1 MIEPMDFGIGTYS
14 LGYLA
19 GILSTLSPCVLPLV
33 PILISTAISA
43 HRFGAYALAAG
54 LTISFTVV
62 GMLIGTLGAS
72 LGIDQ
77 AVFRN
82 IAAVILIAF
91 GIVLLSTQ
99 LQERFATAT
108 SGLSGAGDQFLSKLN
123 IDGLKGQFIIGL
135 VLGIIWTPCV
145 GPTLGAA
152 TTLASQGKDLAQ
164 ISLLMLIFGLGAGTP
179 LVLLGSVSRATM
191 MKLRGKMLNAGK
203 TGKYLLGGI
212 MVVLG
217 LMILTGLDKT
227 FEAWVL
233 SVSPQWLT
241 DLTTRF

>member
-1 MIEPMDFGIGTYS
+1 MDFGLGTYS

-43 HRFGAYALAAG
+43 HRYGAYALAAG

-108 SGLSGAGDQFLSKLN
+108 SGLSGAGDSFLSKLN
-123 IDGLKGQFIIGL
+123 IDGLKGQFVIGL

-179 LVLLGSVSRATM
+179 LVILGSVSRATM
-191 MKLRGKMLNAGK
+191 MKLRGKMLSAGK

-212 MVVLG
+212 MVLLG
-217 LMILTGLDKT
+217 LMILTGLDKS

-233 SVSPQWLT
+233 SVSPAWLT
-241 DLTTRF
+241 DLTTKY

>member
-1 MIEPMDFGIGTYS
+1 MDFGLGTYS

-19 GILSTLSPCVLPLV
+19 GILSTLSPCVLPLI
-33 PILISTAISA
+33 PILISTAITA
-43 HRFGAYALAAG
+43 HRLGPYALAAG
-54 LTISFTVV
+54 LTISFTIV
-62 GMLIGTLGAS
+62 GMLIGTVGAS

-77 AVFRN
+77 NVFRY
-82 IAAVILIAF
+82 IAAVILILF

-108 SGLSGAGDQFLSKLN
+108 SGLSTAGDGLLSKLN

-135 VLGIIWTPCV
+135 ALGIIWTPCV

-164 ISLLMLIFGLGAGTP
+164 IALLMFIFGLGAGTP
-179 LVLLGSVSRATM
+179 LVILGSVSRATM
-191 MKLRGKMLNAGK
+191 MKLRGKMMSAGK

-212 MVVLG
+212 MVLLG
-217 LMILTGLDKT
+217 IMILTGLDKT

-241 DLTTRF
+241 ELTTRY

>member
-1 MIEPMDFGIGTYS
+1 MDFGLGTYS

-19 GILSTLSPCVLPLV
+19 GILSTLSPCVLPLI
-33 PILISTAISA
+33 PILISTAITA
-43 HRFGAYALAAG
+43 HRLGPYALAAG
-54 LTISFTVV
+54 LTISFTIV
-62 GMLIGTLGAS
+62 GMLIGTVGAS

-77 AVFRN
+77 NVFRY
-82 IAAVILIAF
+82 IAAVILILF

-108 SGLSGAGDQFLSKLN
+108 SGLSTAGDGLLSKLN

-164 ISLLMLIFGLGAGTP
+164 IALLMFIFGLGAGTP
-179 LVLLGSVSRATM
+179 LVILGSVSRATM
-191 MKLRGKMLNAGK
+191 MKLRGKMMSAGK

-212 MVVLG
+212 MVLLG
-217 LMILTGLDKT
+217 IMILTGLDKT

-241 DLTTRF
+241 ELTTRY